1 MSLLA
6 WLLNLNSNLLTA
18 YPHVGFYSL
27 ILAGSETSATLLSG
41 CVFYLCKNPS
51 TMKHL
56 TSEIRAAFTTDN
68 QITFS
73 ETAKL
78 LYLAAVIEE
87 TFRIYPPLVT
97 NRARIVPP
105 GGDTVDGHR
114 IPENVKKQTFSTS
127 IIVIGSGSALRIFIL
142 TCLSRQNYMYT
153 TMPPITPYPTLPSLK
168 NSYQNDG

>member
-18 YPHVGFYSL
+18 YPHVGSYSL
-27 ILAGSETSATLLSG
+27 IVAGSETSATLLSG

-78 LYLAAVIEE
+78 PYLAAVIEE
-87 TFRIYPPLVT
+87 TFRIYPPFVT
-97 NRARIVPP
+97 SRARLAPP
-105 GGDTVDGHR
+105 GGDTVDGHC

-127 IIVIGSGSALRIFIL
+127 IIIGSESASRTVVL

-168 NSYQNDG
+168 NSYQSDG